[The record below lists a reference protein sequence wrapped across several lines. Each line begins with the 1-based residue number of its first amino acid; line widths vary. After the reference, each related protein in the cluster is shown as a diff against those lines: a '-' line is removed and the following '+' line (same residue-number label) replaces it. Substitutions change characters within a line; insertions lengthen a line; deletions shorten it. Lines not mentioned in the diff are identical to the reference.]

1 MFELSNLTDKANKS
15 YDRVPDY
22 EPLVTKMWI
31 GIRAKGLFNEPY
43 ENNELKS
50 MEGEPLNEELTDIY
64 KISVAQRDSDIL
76 NVLRHSDLSFGY
88 NPKGKMAVLAKEK
101 TESLSEENII
111 EKLKQEIKILISS
124 TEDARGQLNL
134 MHYYKA
140 NKHQGKVFLENML
153 QDLTNGAFVFA

>member
-1 MFELSNLTDKANKS
+1 M
-15 YDRVPDY
+15 PDY
-22 EPLVTKMWI
+22 EPLVTKMRI

-50 MEGEPLNEELTDIY
+50 M
-64 KISVAQRDSDIL
+64 DSDIL

-140 NKHQGKVFLENML
+140 NKHQAKVFLENML